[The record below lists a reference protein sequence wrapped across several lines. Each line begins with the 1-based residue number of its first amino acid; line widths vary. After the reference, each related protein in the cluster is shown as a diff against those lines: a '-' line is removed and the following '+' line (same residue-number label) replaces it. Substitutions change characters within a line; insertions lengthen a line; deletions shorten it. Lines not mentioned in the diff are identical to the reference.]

1 MKTLLLKATDS
12 DCIDQAVSL
21 LKNGKLVGIPTETVY
36 GLAADATHT
45 KAIQEIFKVKKRPPN
60 HPLILH
66 LPDLSDLS
74 QWAINIPDITYA
86 LAKQFMPGS
95 LSVLLHKNPS
105 VSNEITGG
113 SNKICIRIPHHE
125 TTLKIIKRLGN
136 PIVAPSANIFGRISP
151 TSADHVM
158 NDLFGEIDAVVDG
171 GECRVGIESTIVDLT
186 TPTPSLLRPGGVN
199 LFALEKVLHS
209 KILIPDS
216 VNTKISGNLV
226 NHYQPTT
233 KLTPIHKEDILT
245 HQLIGAADSTNTIF
259 LLFED
264 LHELQINKYLMPVD
278 VDKYSQLFYG
288 VLRVLDKAGFQEIFI
303 QIPPKTPE
311 WLAINDRILK
321 ASHK

>member
-1 MKTLLLKATDS
+1 
-12 DCIDQAVSL
+12 
-21 LKNGKLVGIPTETVY
+21 
-36 GLAADATHT
+36 
-45 KAIQEIFKVKKRPPN
+45 
-60 HPLILH
+60 
-66 LPDLSDLS
+66 
-74 QWAINIPDITYA
+74 
-86 LAKQFMPGS
+86 MPGS

-209 KILIPDS
+209 KILTPDS

-233 KLTPIHKEDILT
+233 KLTPIHYKDIMT
-245 HQLIGAADSTNTIF
+245 HPLMGAADSTSTIF

-288 VLRVLDKAGFQEIFI
+288 VLRVLDKAGFKEIFI
-303 QIPPKTPE
+303 QMPPKKPE

>member
-12 DCIDQAVSL
+12 DCINQAVTL
-21 LKNGKLVGIPTETVY
+21 LKDGKLVGLPTETVY

-45 KAIQEIFKVKKRPPN
+45 SAIQEIFKVKKRPPN

-105 VSNEITGG
+105 VSNAITGG

-125 TTLKIIKRLGN
+125 TTLKIIERLGS

-151 TSADHVM
+151 TSAEHVM
-158 NDLFGEIDAVVDG
+158 QDLFGEIDAVVDG

-186 TPTPSLLRPGGVN
+186 TPIPTLLRPGGVN
-199 LFALEKVLHS
+199 LFALEKALHS
-209 KILIPDS
+209 KIFIPDS
-216 VNTKISGNLV
+216 VNTSISGNLV
-226 NHYQPTT
+226 NHYQPTPNSHLFT
-233 KLTPIHKEDILT
+233 K
-245 HQLIGAADSTNTIF
+245 
-259 LLFED
+259 
-264 LHELQINKYLMPVD
+264 
-278 VDKYSQLFYG
+278 
-288 VLRVLDKAGFQEIFI
+288 
-303 QIPPKTPE
+303 KT
-311 WLAINDRILK
+311 L
-321 ASHK
+321 

>member
-1 MKTLLLKATDS
+1 MNTLLLKATDS
-12 DCIDQAVSL
+12 DCIDQAVAL

-74 QWAINIPDITYA
+74 QWAINIPDIMYE

-95 LSVLLHKNPS
+95 LSVLLHKNSS

-125 TTLKIIKRLGN
+125 TTLKIIKSLGN
-136 PIVAPSANIFGRISP
+136 PIVAPSANLFGRISP

-158 NDLFGEIDAVVDG
+158 SDLFGEIDAVVDG

-186 TPTPSLLRPGGVN
+186 TPTPLLLRPGGVN
-199 LFALEKVLHS
+199 LLALEKVLHS
-209 KILIPDS
+209 KILIPDF

-233 KLTPIHKEDILT
+233 KLTPIHKEDIMT
-245 HQLIGAADSTNTIF
+245 HQLMGADSTSAIF

-264 LHELQINKYLMPVD
+264 LHELQLNKYLMPID

-288 VLRVLDKAGFQEIFI
+288 VLRILDKAGFQEIFI
-303 QIPPKTPE
+303 QMPPKKPE

>member
-66 LPDLSDLS
+66 LPD
-74 QWAINIPDITYA
+74 
-86 LAKQFMPGS
+86 
-95 LSVLLHKNPS
+95 
-105 VSNEITGG
+105 
-113 SNKICIRIPHHE
+113 
-125 TTLKIIKRLGN
+125 LGN

-209 KILIPDS
+209 KILTPDS

-233 KLTPIHKEDILT
+233 KLTPIHYKDIMT
-245 HQLIGAADSTNTIF
+245 HPLMGAADSTSTIF

-278 VDKYSQLFYG
+278 VDNYSQLFYG
-288 VLRVLDKAGFQEIFI
+288 VLRVLDKAGFKEIFI
-303 QIPPKTPE
+303 QMPPKKPE